1 MKKTGKNVL
10 DYLGNILEFS
20 IDNPTRALLILS
32 VIFGI
37 AIRIVNFMNYEY
49 IAHPDEIFQSLEPA
63 HKLVFG
69 YASLPPE
76 FQQEVPNSP
85 YYGRARSWLFP
96 IFFAIP
102 MFIMNRLGFDY
113 FTVILPTMYF
123 LGVISSIL
131 LIFSTWYLLKI
142 ISENEQI
149 ADLTAGIVAITPH
162 ISYLSARLLTNSM
175 LLPPLFLA
183 LATTIKLHREGKSP
197 NLWEFLIIVFGF
209 GIVSYIRLDL
219 AIVVIFFAIV
229 ELLGWKDGKIV
240 LVKPK
245 ILRDV
250 ITAVIIG
257 WIIGM
262 LTDYILFDSNQII
275 DLWQVP
281 YNWFMFNFVVGGSS
295 KFGVSPFGFYFR
307 ATLAIDKSDLFIF
320 LGALTLVLYQII
332 ALIFENSHDPMIQYN
347 LKKLSKTIFNYLKFS
362 IAIAISWTI
371 YEWPFNNGIDFG
383 AMSHKELRFILNLL
397 VLYRLYIGFTIFL
410 LLELLDFVVSFFKFR
425 ETEVKIRKIGM
436 KGYYVKLLAIFIIIM
451 FSLQMIPLNNSLTA
465 SYKQYKDTNNALRW
479 VGQQEDANGVVI
491 LMNWY
496 YTGGYTYFHVNKE
509 KVILNWNEAEVII
522 LIYLTTT
529 DLNYVIVPKY
539 VYTFYK
545 DLYHTLIKE
554 NWQLTN
560 LFENTEVWKRVVSS

>member
-32 VIFGI
+32 ILFGI
-37 AIRIVNFMNYEY
+37 AIRILNFTNYEY

-76 FQQEVPNSP
+76 FQQDVPGSP

-131 LIFSTWYLLKI
+131 LIFSSWYLLKI

-149 ADLTAGIVAITPH
+149 ADLGAGIVAITPH

-183 LATTIKLHREGKSP
+183 LATTIKLHRAGKSP

-209 GIVSYIRLDL
+209 GMVSYIRLDL
-219 AIVVIFFAIV
+219 AIVVVLFATM
-229 ELLGWKDGKIV
+229 ELFGWKDDKIV
-240 LVKPK
+240 FVKPK
-245 ILRDV
+245 ILRDI

-262 LTDYILFDSNQII
+262 TTDYILYDSNQII

-281 YNWFMFNFVVGGSS
+281 YNWFMFNFVVGGSAN
-295 KFGVSPFGFYFR
+295 FGLSPFGFYFR

-320 LGALTLVLYQII
+320 LGALVLTLYQVIV
-332 ALIFENSHDPMIQYN
+332 LIFQDSRDPMIQYN
-347 LKKLSKTIFNYLKFS
+347 LKKLSKWTFNYLKFS
-362 IAIAISWTI
+362 IAIAISWII

-397 VLYRLYIGFTIFL
+397 VLYRLYIGFTIFW
-410 LLELLDFVVSFFKFR
+410 LLESLDFVVSFFKFR
-425 ETEVKIRKIGM
+425 KTEVKVRKIGM

-451 FSLQMIPLNNSLTA
+451 FSLQMIPLNNSLNTH
-465 SYKQYKDTNNALRW
+465 YKQYKDTNDALRW
-479 VGQQEDANGVVI
+479 IGQQEDANGVII
-491 LMNWY
+491 LVNWY
-496 YTGGYTYFHVNKE
+496 YTGGYSYFHVHKE
-509 KVILNWNEAEVII
+509 KAILNWNNNEVTI

-529 DLNYVIVPKY
+529 DLNYVIVPKF

-545 DLYHTLIKE
+545 ELYHTLIKE

-560 LFENTEVWKRVVSS
+560 LFDNAQVWKRVVSS